1 MRQLLAIASMAAMIA
16 VPFSVQAQAQ
26 SPFAKPEDAVKY
38 RQSAFSILGT
48 HTGRVGAVVK
58 GDKPYDKAAVEADVA
73 VMETMSKLP
82 WSAFPAGSD
91 LPNSKA
97 KPEIWKE
104 QDKFKAA
111 AEKMQG
117 EVSKLSTAAKSGDL
131 NAIKTA
137 FGAVGQSCKACHDN
151 YRNK

>member
-1 MRQLLAIASMAAMIA
+1 MRRMLATAAMATVMA
-16 VPFSVQAQAQ
+16 VPFSVQAQ
-26 SPFAKPEDAVKY
+26 FAKPEDAVKY
-38 RQSAFSILGT
+38 RQSVFSVMGT

-58 GDKPYDKAAVEADVA
+58 GEKPYDKAAVEADVA
-73 VMETMSKLP
+73 VIETMSRLP
-82 WSAFPAGSD
+82 WSAFPEGSD
-91 LPNSKA
+91 LANSKA

-104 QDKFKAA
+104 QEKFKAA
-111 AEKMQG
+111 ADKMQS
-117 EVSKLSTAAKSGDL
+117 EVGKLSVAAKSGDL

>member
-1 MRQLLAIASMAAMIA
+1 MKLALASITLTAMLA
-16 VPFSVQAQAQ
+16 VPFAAQAQ
-26 SPFAKPEDAVKY
+26 FAKPEDAVKY
-38 RQSAFSILGT
+38 RQAALTLLGA

-58 GDKPYDKAAVEADVA
+58 GEKPYDKASVEADVA
-73 VMETMSKLP
+73 VMETVSKLP
-82 WSAFPAGSD
+82 WSAFPQGSD
-91 LPNSKA
+91 LANSKA

-111 AEKMQG
+111 ADKMQA
-117 EVSKLSTAAKSGDL
+117 EVGKLSVAAKSGDL